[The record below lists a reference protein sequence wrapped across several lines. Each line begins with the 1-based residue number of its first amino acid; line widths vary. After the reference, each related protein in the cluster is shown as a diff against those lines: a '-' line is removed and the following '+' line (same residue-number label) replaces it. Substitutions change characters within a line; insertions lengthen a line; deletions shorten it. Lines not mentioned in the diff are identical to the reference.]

1 MTLKW
6 LYINDYDGSGD
17 KGAVAG
23 GGRRGVVMWFITLKM
38 NTNRSRV
45 SQSRLHE

>member
-23 GGRRGVVMWFITLKM
+23 GGRRGGSYVVY
-38 NTNRSRV
+38 NTEDEH
-45 SQSRLHE
+45 Q